1 MNEPTVQMG
10 PNFIRNLIEEDLAT
24 GKHDMIITRFPPEPN
39 GYLHIGHAKS
49 ICLNFGLAAI
59 FNGRCHLRFDDTNPV
74 KEEQE
79 YIDAIKTD
87 IRWLGFDW
95 GEHEYYAS
103 DYFETL
109 YRYAVCLIDKGLA
122 YVCDLT
128 SDQIRSYRGSLTE
141 PGRESPY
148 RHRTVAENRQLL
160 SEMRA
165 GSYPDGSKVVRAKI
179 DMASPNLNLRDP
191 VLYRILHATH
201 HRTADRWCIYPM
213 YDFAHGQSDSIER
226 ISHSI
231 CTLEF
236 EDHRPLYD
244 WLCEALEIYH
254 PQQIEFARLNLTY
267 TVMSKRRLLELVT
280 DQHVTGW
287 DDPRMPT
294 LSGMRRRGFPA
305 AAVRAF
311 CDRIGVGKS
320 DSVIDMGVLED
331 CVREELDS
339 CTPRA
344 MAVLR
349 PLKIVIT
356 NYPEGSSEEFTVPKH
371 PKYPEM
377 GSRTIPFSREIYID
391 SDDFKEDPPKKFF
404 RLGPGREV
412 RLRYGYIIR
421 CDEVVKDPTTN
432 EVVKLMCSYDPETG
446 GGKLPEGRTKVKGII
461 HWVSVPHAIP
471 VDIYLYDRLF
481 TEPNPTGVKDVDY
494 RDHLNPNSL
503 EVLTESYVEPGL
515 QGAKVGDSFQF
526 ERLGYFCVDSHSP
539 TSDKPIFNRIVSLRD
554 TWAKLQGEG

>member
-1 MNEPTVQMG
+1 
-10 PNFIRNLIEEDLAT
+10 
-24 GKHDMIITRFPPEPN
+24 
-39 GYLHIGHAKS
+39 
-49 ICLNFGLAAI
+49 FGLAAI
-59 FNGRCHLRFDDTNPV
+59 YNGRCHLRFDDTNPV

-432 EVVKLMCSYDPETG
+432 EVVKLMCSYDQETG

-471 VDIYLYDRLF
+471 VDICLYDRLF
-481 TEPNPTGVKDVDY
+481 TEPNPTGAKDVDY

-554 TWAKLQGEG
+554 TWSKLQGEG

>member
-280 DQHVTGW
+280 DQHVAGW

-471 VDIYLYDRLF
+471 VDICLYDRLF
-481 TEPNPTGVKDVDY
+481 TEANPTGAKDVDY